1 MREIRPHPTI
11 WIRATDASIEVMGKL
26 CLRSSGERHV
36 WWLSVGLATRQNF
49 LTDNNP
55 SGYIMINELE
65 LDAYIAHLQTPPPL
79 EWHLWIIYPPYLT
92 KRRLR
97 VTGRCRDLMIGE
109 HQHIHYMHR
118 KRKVQWNHH
127 KLFLKSHVRPH
138 LPPPL
143 MRHPPPDMIA
153 LEDVNHT
160 MQSKVSAIYDSA
172 QQTVT
177 QGLYSSKNHKDIT
190 AWSQRDYF
198 CGCN

>member
-1 MREIRPHPTI
+1 MDKSHRRLHWGHGKIMPKIFRGTARMMAVSRPRHPPKFSHRQQPI
-11 WIRATDASIEVMGKL
+11 WVYNDQWIRVGCIHSTPTD
-26 CLRSSGERHV
+26 
-36 WWLSVGLATRQNF
+36 
-49 LTDNNP
+49 
-55 SGYIMINELE
+55 
-65 LDAYIAHLQTPPPL
+65 PPPL

-97 VTGRCRDLMIGE
+97 VTGRCRDIMIGE